1 MLSKAVLNLNQRE
14 YYISLSYIV
23 ISWVKILLGVLFEVL
38 FDFDRFKPVN
48 SAILVDR
55 EIDYIIKTNQL
66 L

>member
-23 ISWVKILLGVLFEVL
+23 ISWVKILLGILFEVL